1 MREAS
6 SPHTPGLSARPYR
19 LLMFAIAC
27 VVLLAIGFVISF
39 TWGSVITLGIVEGL
53 TEFLPISST
62 AHLLISARLL
72 GFRENIGGTFEVFI
86 QLGAVLAVLGFYARD
101 LLAQA
106 RALPT
111 NAAARRFWVN
121 IVVAFLP
128 AAVIGVTLREWIKQV
143 LFDSPS
149 VIAWSLIVGGVIF
162 ILLERRRSVPSTTRS
177 TEAIS
182 LRQALMI
189 GIAQVFALIPGVSR
203 SGASIVG
210 AMLSGLDRPT
220 ATTFSFYLAIPT
232 LGAATIVDLL
242 ASVGKLTSADIGR
255 LTLGTLVAMVVA
267 WFSIGWLLR
276 YVARH
281 NFVVFGIYR
290 IAAGILILGLI
301 ATGIL

>member
-1 MREAS
+1 M
-6 SPHTPGLSARPYR
+6 
-19 LLMFAIAC
+19 
-27 VVLLAIGFVISF
+27 
-39 TWGSVITLGIVEGL
+39 VEGL

-86 QLGAVLAVLGFYARD
+86 QLGAVLAVLGFYARE

-106 RALPT
+106 RAIPT

-121 IVVAFLP
+121 IAVAFLP
-128 AAVIGVTLREWIKQV
+128 AAVVGLVLRNWIKEV
-143 LFDSPS
+143 LFDSPA
-149 VIAWSLIVGGVIF
+149 VIAMSLIVGGLIF
-162 ILLERRRSVPSTTRS
+162 ILIERRGATPSTTQG

-182 LRQALMI
+182 PRQALAI
-189 GIAQVFALIPGVSR
+189 GFAQIFALIPGVSR

-242 ASVGKLTSADIGR
+242 ASLGQVTSADIGR
-255 LTLGTLVAMVVA
+255 LAVGTIVAMVIA

-276 YVARH
+276 YVAHH

-301 ATGIL
+301 AIGIL